1 MTSYKVQFSNDTHT
15 WQPCRNGT
23 EEAVGT
29 GGGGREQSP
38 PCAPAQLR
46 LPAQSEGSAELTAR
60 AGAVLGS
67 GAVAFGLP
75 SRRAS
80 SSASPPAQRLLVLAA
95 HPRGGAGSTGGDAH
109 GCAQGP
115 MARRSVP
122 EGEHG
127 SLVLGCTCESWA
139 AVGTWGCGQGGCK
152 QPPRGGA
159 GMGDKRGLPQRGW
172 GPGAVPCQQRL
183 WGPHARSSLGSP
195 CQEQFGVPTLTLVP
209 VPGVPLWGG
218 GRAVRVPQAPWLC
231 PKSGPPPRC
240 RCWAQPSATCPLF
253 IRGWRGARGGRGWEA
268 ARP

>member
-1 MTSYKVQFSNDTHT
+1 MPQRH
-15 WQPCRNGT
+15 R
-23 EEAVGT
+23 
-29 GGGGREQSP
+29 GGGRHRGGERSP
-38 PCAPAQLR
+38 PCAPAQPQ

-67 GAVAFGLP
+67 AAVAFGLP

-95 HPRGGAGSTGGDAH
+95 HPGGGPGARGGGDAR

-115 MARRSVP
+115 TARRSVP

-139 AVGTWGCGQGGCK
+139 AVVTWGCGQGGCR

-159 GMGDKRGLPQRGW
+159 GMGEKRGLPQQGW
-172 GPGAVPCQQRL
+172 GPGAALCQQRL
-183 WGPHARSSLGSP
+183 WGPHTRSSSGSP

-209 VPGVPLWGG
+209 VPGVRLWGG
-218 GRAVRVPQAPWLC
+218 GRAVRVPQALWLC
-231 PKSGPPPRC
+231 PRSGPPGAVPVLGS
-240 RCWAQPSATCPLF
+240 AQRHVSTVH
-253 IRGWRGARGGRGWEA
+253 
-268 ARP
+268 